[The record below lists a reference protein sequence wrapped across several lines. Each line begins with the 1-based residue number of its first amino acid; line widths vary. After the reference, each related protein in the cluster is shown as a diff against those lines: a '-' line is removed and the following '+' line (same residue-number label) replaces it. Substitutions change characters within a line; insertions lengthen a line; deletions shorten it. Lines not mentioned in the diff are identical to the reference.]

1 MKFREVPIV
10 NDLLNEIRYN
20 QNTTGEELAIVKG
33 TANMDKRNA
42 AVVSVFSA
50 MTTNHY
56 SRAERE
62 VEDKTPQ
69 NVLQKMFNN
78 AERVIDHTFVSDER
92 SVLR

>member
-10 NDLLNEIRYN
+10 NELYNEIRYN
-20 QNTTGEELAIVKG
+20 QNTTGEDLGIEKG

-42 AVVSVFSA
+42 AVLSVFSA

-56 SRAERE
+56 SQAERE
-62 VEDKTPQ
+62 VEDKTPT

-78 AERVIDHTFVSDER
+78 AERAIDHTFLSDER
-92 SVLR
+92 GVLR